1 MRNEILILIPRM
13 FLIILLPF
21 WILSAGTRIAAAET
35 KENSVYGPEEIQKD
49 RKASVSPLKISVS
62 ASLVTTDV
70 TVMGNNIPKLQA
82 EDFIVY
88 DGNVAQELVFCSYDQ
103 LPIALAVLVDRSG
116 SVASILPLLQLS
128 SLLALKNLKPEDQ
141 SALFK
146 FCEYWEKAVDLTTDR
161 LSVAGGITKIKS
173 GGNGTQIFKALY
185 KTANYLHEKA
195 PGRRRAIILV
205 SDNCNMGPN
214 LDIDRALDEVLES
227 SITLYNIRIGGMSEK
242 GDMCGES
249 DNNVRRIVEKSG
261 GNQFIAGSE
270 ASLQSVLK
278 EVITNLR
285 NQYTLG
291 FYPSYLGEPGSYH
304 KLEIKLRDGER
315 FPPYRVVSRKG
326 YYAGVSSPLPGKT
339 ETPATADVSG
349 EHTDQLLV
357 ERAILTAGLIRMN
370 IPDIALT
377 VETADT
383 SERAGG
389 PQLSVYLKI
398 DPGGVGFKR
407 IDGQYIGAQ
416 DITVFYADS
425 KGKVLEIYWKRLE
438 HRLNPKEYDQ
448 FLKEGILFKT
458 TIPQKAAKR
467 ILNVVVYDEVRNQIG
482 SKIVELP

>member
-173 GGNGTQIFKALY
+173 GGNGTQIFKAL
-185 KTANYLHEKA
+185 
-195 PGRRRAIILV
+195 
-205 SDNCNMGPN
+205 
-214 LDIDRALDEVLES
+214 
-227 SITLYNIRIGGMSEK
+227 
-242 GDMCGES
+242 
-249 DNNVRRIVEKSG
+249 
-261 GNQFIAGSE
+261 
-270 ASLQSVLK
+270 
-278 EVITNLR
+278 
-285 NQYTLG
+285 
-291 FYPSYLGEPGSYH
+291 
-304 KLEIKLRDGER
+304 
-315 FPPYRVVSRKG
+315 
-326 YYAGVSSPLPGKT
+326 
-339 ETPATADVSG
+339 
-349 EHTDQLLV
+349 
-357 ERAILTAGLIRMN
+357 
-370 IPDIALT
+370 
-377 VETADT
+377 
-383 SERAGG
+383 
-389 PQLSVYLKI
+389 
-398 DPGGVGFKR
+398 
-407 IDGQYIGAQ
+407 
-416 DITVFYADS
+416 
-425 KGKVLEIYWKRLE
+425 
-438 HRLNPKEYDQ
+438 
-448 FLKEGILFKT
+448 
-458 TIPQKAAKR
+458 
-467 ILNVVVYDEVRNQIG
+467 
-482 SKIVELP
+482 